1 LVKGE
6 NLIVREIRRCGGR
19 EWGLGAM
26 GNSPAPVGIKGNREN
41 TELGSPHHPT
51 GEYPFTFYLFPD
63 TNEDKACLSK
73 KDCFNSSLD
82 GR

>member
-1 LVKGE
+1 MG
-6 NLIVREIRRCGGR
+6 IR
-19 EWGLGAM
+19 
-26 GNSPAPVGIKGNREN
+26 GNGEN